1 MDYVKLGLKLE
12 LKEKGKKANFIKT
25 NRKLYSISLIF

>member
-12 LKEKGKKANFIKT
+12 LKEKGKKRISLKQTENFIP
-25 NRKLYSISLIF
+25 SL